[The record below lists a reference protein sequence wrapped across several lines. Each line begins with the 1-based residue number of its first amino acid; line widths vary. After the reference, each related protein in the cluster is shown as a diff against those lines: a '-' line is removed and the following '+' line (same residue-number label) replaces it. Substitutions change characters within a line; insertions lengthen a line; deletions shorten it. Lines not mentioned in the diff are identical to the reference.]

1 MCIVDFVGTW
11 FVVLGDGCVGLVS
24 VLSVEDENEDED
36 GMRWDGEMIEDG
48 ILEREK
54 GERVGVET
62 F

>member
-36 GMRWDGEMIEDG
+36 GMGWDGMG
-48 ILEREK
+48 R
-54 GERVGVET
+54 
-62 F
+62 